1 MLSYLTNWL
10 FRKTFLSAV
19 CRYSLTDNLTDK
31 VYWINLLV
39 IPSLVCDVRRN
50 VCWQGCLVSTWTS
63 CMSSCLSSSII
74 LTWKDVMVVQQPIFK
89 YSNTSYIEILSD
101 SHRDV
106 TMKTDLWELTSHI
119 CLYLL
124 TVSWALTAWW
134 TLHRHQPPPGTHRW
148 DRNTVG
154 FHS

>member
-89 YSNTSYIEILSD
+89 YSNTDNIEQRPRTAG
-101 SHRDV
+101 SHRSLTGLSQGSQPHWARVGDGVMEWGV
-106 TMKTDLWELTSHI
+106 TDW
-119 CLYLL
+119 L
-124 TVSWALTAWW
+124 TVAHISVPA
-134 TLHRHQPPPGTHRW
+134 
-148 DRNTVG
+148 DC
-154 FHS
+154 